1 MKKGL
6 FKHKP
11 KRTTF
16 GKMFA
21 KAMILP
27 VILTVAFAA
36 LLNLGIEY
44 LACEQARKQQSSFES
59 QLIQS
64 IQFNEEKSGKF
75 GDKINGISMKMGFGT
90 FYDVLY
96 EELTLPFIGGASS
109 MTDKN
114 GIAVSALI
122 DSSGNVIATNSA
134 KMWCVVRFGDKPDDI
149 CWLYCDPA
157 EVNIPEVDK
166 LVNDHIQGEYSD
178 DHYYSYDIISAY
190 INIEEHKM
198 IPHEI
203 KIYEIRKDEEDY
215 ESLEEHFRNAEVI
228 VINADAEGFE
238 LMEFY
243 ADKYSDTDIVKTE
256 YPSCGFENIWGVEK
270 SKVDK
275 AINDNYNYHG
285 EGYNYESDYRFV
297 VNESIVHRNVFFNG
311 EKCTLFMDYKVNVWT
326 RSIIKMYII
335 FVTVF
340 FLFLT
345 FIAFL
350 RCWSRNVKN
359 KAQYAF
365 EDYQRA
371 LTNNLAHDL
380 KTPLAVIG
388 GYAENLMEMRKDSG
402 DAKEL
407 QYLSSIMNNV
417 SYTDDIIAKTLKLSK
432 TEQTKKLNKKKVDI
446 KALAEKCAEKYKTAL
461 EERGI
466 ELTIEGS
473 GEVNA
478 DEDSLS
484 LAVDNLISNA
494 VKYTRNDGSV
504 KITVSKKEFVIEN
517 DTAEDIDT
525 KELKM
530 PFVKGD
536 KARSDKSSS
545 GLGLSI
551 AEAAAVQNGF
561 TLKLSCKDK
570 KFKAM
575 IEM

>member
-6 FKHKP
+6 FKRKP

-21 KAMILP
+21 KAMIIP
-27 VILTVAFAA
+27 V
-36 LLNLGIEY
+36 LLSVIFGFLLHYYIEY
-44 LACEQARKQQSSFES
+44 KICDYAWGQQSSLQNE
-59 QLIQS
+59 LNLS
-64 IQFNEEKSGKF
+64 IHTSEDINDKF
-75 GDKINGISMKMGFGT
+75 GGTLKVTDFKMGLGT
-90 FYDVLY
+90 YYDTNY
-96 EELTLPFIGGASS
+96 TQNLPYSRFLSYFAGYASS
-109 MTDKN
+109 YYDRN
-114 GIAVSALI
+114 GVAVAALI
-122 DSSGNVIATNSA
+122 DEDGRILASNMA
-134 KMWCVVRFGDKPDDI
+134 KMWFVVRYSEDPDDNK
-149 CWLYCDPA
+149 WFSCDP
-157 EVNIPEVDK
+157 VEVDIPDFTA
-166 LVNDHIQGEYSD
+166 LINEELEA
-178 DHYYSYDIISAY
+178 HYTEHDSYIYNVTSAY
-190 INIEEHKM
+190 LNNSEHKM
-198 IPHEI
+198 IPHTI
-203 KIYEIRKDEEDY
+203 KKTKYYSENRYDEDDNKVV
-215 ESLEEHFRNAEVI
+215 SEEEV
-228 VINADAEGFE
+228 VINTGDFD
-238 LMEFY
+238 L
-243 ADKYSDTDIVKTE
+243 T
-256 YPSCGFENIWGVEK
+256 
-270 SKVDK
+270 
-275 AINDNYNYHG
+275 
-285 EGYNYESDYRFV
+285 GYE
-297 VNESIVHRNVFFNG
+297 
-311 EKCTLFMDYKVNVWT
+311 FMDFSDNSSKYPIASFEMISGTDNKEVGKVIFEKYNSTGYEWREDPGLFEVRKENPMYLSVTYNDKKCRLFTYYKVNVWT
-326 RSIIKMYII
+326 RSVKRMYCILLGLFLL
-335 FVTVF
+335 FVT
-340 FLFLT
+340 L
-345 FIAFL
+345 IAFV
-350 RCWSRNVKN
+350 RCLIKNAKN

-388 GYAENLMEMRKDSG
+388 GYAENLMEMRKESG
-402 DAKEL
+402 DEKEL
-407 QYLSSIMNNV
+407 QYLGSIMKNV
-417 SYTDDIIAKTLKLSK
+417 AYTDDIIAKTLKLSE

-446 KALAEKCAEKYKTAL
+446 KALAEKYAEKYKDAL

-466 ELTIEGS
+466 ELSVEGN

-478 DEDSLS
+478 DGDSLS

-517 DTAEDIDT
+517 DTVENIDT

-561 TLKLSCKDK
+561 ALKLSCKDQ